1 MSDPPEFRI
10 GQRAHSAGDSRR
22 IGTVK
27 YVGPV
32 EGYSGKW
39 VGVDWDNADG
49 GKHDG
54 SLNGVRYFHAESEK
68 SGSFVRPHNLSAGI
82 TLLKALEIRY
92 KSISTQEEED
102 EMYVFSASNRRVS
115 VQLLGKDK
123 IQDKLSRF
131 EELANASLFYLGVS
145 SSGPPCQISATIP
158 NLKELDLTGNLL
170 SDWKDVGAI
179 CEGLPALVA
188 LNLTNNLMA
197 HDILGLPQL
206 RNIRVLVL
214 NNTGIKWIQVEM
226 LKCSLP
232 VIEELHLMGN
242 KLNAITIGD
251 NDNGLGAIGLNL
263 WEVGILDRRFDGD
276 GFSHSEVETPLSSS
290 QSSGGSG
297 FVAGEEEVG
306 LCSGDWRRPPSSDIV
321 QGFDSLR
328 LLNLEDNCIADWN
341 EILKLSQLK
350 SLEQLH
356 LNKNSINRLWY
367 PEYDTV
373 HDQLGC
379 ESVETSGRPF
389 QNLRCLL
396 LGGNNIED
404 LASVDSLNSFPNLKD
419 IRLSENQI
427 ADPGK
432 GGLPRFVLIARL
444 AQVDM
449 LNGSEVS
456 CRERKDSEIRYVRLV
471 MSKLHDHPKEITLLH
486 PRSTVD
492 SGIFRSARS
501 QFSFEGTSWPIIN
514 MSSISFDAEITN
526 HDSMT
531 TSQFEAIVMK
541 KSTTPRAGENNL
553 GATEKMEIGE
563 WLRAFFG
570 RILDIGELTM
580 PPITRSIRAVGE
592 KMRDKVK
599 RGLVMRGIVNSPMSK
614 ILPENAWSH
623 SPRFLE
629 LKEFHGIEDEKP
641 STGAA
646 GPQKMASGL
655 ISITLKCVGASMG
668 EKPPLTK
675 KLPAPTTVG
684 KLKILCESFFK
695 LKSVKPVLFL
705 EEEGSP
711 LPTVLDDDM
720 ATLIDVGVG
729 NDSTVL
735 VDEES

>member
-1 MSDPPEFRI
+1 MSEPPEFRI
-10 GQRAHSAGDSRR
+10 GQRVHSAADSRR

-27 YVGPV
+27 YSGPV

-39 VGVDWDNADG
+39 VGVDWDNGD

-54 SLNGVRYFHAESEK
+54 SLNGVRYFHSKSEK
-68 SGSFVRPHNLSAGI
+68 SASFVRPHNLSAGI
-82 TLLKALEIRY
+82 TLLQALEIRY
-92 KSISTQEEED
+92 KSISTKEEED

-131 EELANASLFYLGVS
+131 EELAGASLSYLGVS
-145 SSGPPCQISATIP
+145 SSGPPCQISVTVP

-170 SDWKDVGAI
+170 SDWKEVGAI

-188 LNLTNNLMA
+188 LNLTHNLMA
-197 HDILGLPQL
+197 HDIMRLPQL

-214 NNTGIKWIQVEM
+214 NNTGIKWMQVEM

-232 VIEELHLMGN
+232 AIEELHLMGN
-242 KLNAITIGD
+242 NLNAIT
-251 NDNGLGAIGLNL
+251 
-263 WEVGILDRRFDGD
+263 
-276 GFSHSEVETPLSSS
+276 
-290 QSSGGSG
+290 
-297 FVAGEEEVG
+297 
-306 LCSGDWRRPPSSDIV
+306 PPSSDTV

-328 LLNLEDNCIADWN
+328 ILNLEDNCIADWN
-341 EILKLSQLK
+341 EILKLCQLK

-356 LNKNSINRLWY
+356 LNKNSINHLWY

-373 HDQLGC
+373 NDQLSC
-379 ESVETSGRPF
+379 ESAENSYRPF
-389 QNLRCLL
+389 QNLHCLL

-404 LASVDSLNSFPNLKD
+404 LASVDSLNSFPHLKD

-427 ADPGK
+427 ADPSK

-444 AQVDM
+444 AQVKV

-471 MSKLHDHPKEITLLH
+471 MSKLHDRPEEIMRLH
-486 PRSTVD
+486 
-492 SGIFRSARS
+492 
-501 QFSFEGTSWPIIN
+501 
-514 MSSISFDAEITN
+514 
-526 HDSMT
+526 
-531 TSQFEAIVMK
+531 
-541 KSTTPRAGENNL
+541 
-553 GATEKMEIGE
+553 
-563 WLRAFFG
+563 
-570 RILDIGELTM
+570 
-580 PPITRSIRAVGE
+580 
-592 KMRDKVK
+592 
-599 RGLVMRGIVNSPMSK
+599 
-614 ILPENAWSH
+614 
-623 SPRFLE
+623 PRFLE

-646 GPQKMASGL
+646 GLQKMASGL

-675 KLPAPTTVG
+675 KLPAATTVG

-711 LPTVLDDDM
+711 LPTLLDDDM

-729 NDSTVL
+729 NESTIL